1 MSAAGASAAQRLP
14 TPAGP
19 TPTGPTHWPAVL
31 AAVAG
36 GVAVGMNVG
45 KVPMALAALRQEF
58 GLSLVQA
65 GTVSSTLSTLA
76 VVFAVGVGM
85 LTGRVGALRMAL
97 GGLVVSVLASLAGLL
112 AQGYGAL
119 IATRVLEGAGFLAMA
134 VAGPGLVSAA
144 AAPQDRRFAIG
155 VWATFMPAGAGLG
168 MLLAPPLLD
177 TAGWRGLW
185 ALVAAVLAGAA
196 WATWGQR
203 RHFGAAAGGGS
214 AAAPGATVALLR
226 QPLAWLLTLAFG
238 CWAIQHFSLIV
249 WLPTFLKEQ
258 RGMAAGPVAALTA
271 LMLLINVP
279 GNLIGGALV
288 QRGLPRGWLVALA
301 HAATGVCA
309 LGLADDR
316 LGDGLRYGLCLA
328 LSFTGGLIPAAVMS
342 SSTVLARHPAQIGVL
357 QGLIMQGSQAGQFI
371 GTPLIAALVAA
382 SGQWGSVRWVTCSV
396 AVLGVALGVAAWR
409 AEQRLV
415 RPPGTGA

>member
-1 MSAAGASAAQRLP
+1 
-14 TPAGP
+14 
-19 TPTGPTHWPAVL
+19 VL

-76 VVFAVGVGM
+76 VLFAVGVGM

-97 GGLVVSVLASLAGLL
+97 GGLLLSALASLAGLMVH
-112 AQGYGAL
+112 GYAPL
-119 IATRVLEGAGFLAMA
+119 IASRVLEGAGFLAMA

-144 AAPQDRRFAIG
+144 AAPADRRFAIG
-155 VWATFMPAGAGLG
+155 VWATFMPAGAGLA
-168 MLLAPPLLD
+168 MLLSPPLLG
-177 TAGWRGLW
+177 AVGWRGLW
-185 ALVAAVLAGAA
+185 ALVAAVLATAA
-196 WATWGQR
+196 AATWLQR
-203 RHFGAAAGGGS
+203 RQFASDRTAALAGRS
-214 AAAPGATVALLR
+214 AGATGPAIALLR
-226 QPLAWLLTLAFG
+226 QPLAWLLALAFG

-271 LMLLINVP
+271 LMLLVNVP

-288 QRGLPRGWLVALA
+288 QRGLPRGRLIAAA

-309 LGLADDR
+309 LGLLHD
-316 LGDGLRYGLCLA
+316 GFSDGLRYGLCLA
-328 LSFTGGLIPAAVMS
+328 LSFIGGLIPAAVMS
-342 SSTVLARHPAQIGVL
+342 SSTVLARQPSQIGVL
-357 QGLIMQGSQAGQFI
+357 QGLIMQGSQLGQFV
-371 GTPLIAALVAA
+371 GTPAIAAVVAA
-382 SGQWGSVRWVTCSV
+382 TGQWGSARWVTGSV
-396 AVLGVALGVAAWR
+396 AVIGLLLGLAAWT

-415 RPPGTGA
+415 RRPGDSPQQ

>member
-1 MSAAGASAAQRLP
+1 MSGVAGHPPPLQR
-14 TPAGP
+14 
-19 TPTGPTHWPAVL
+19 THWPAVL

-36 GVAVGMNVG
+36 GVAVALNVG

-76 VVFAVGVGM
+76 VLLAVAVGVV
-85 LTGRVGALRMAL
+85 TGRIGALRMAL
-97 GGLVVSVLASLAGLL
+97 GGLVVSAVASLLGLL
-112 AQGYGAL
+112 VTGYGAL

-168 MLLAPPLLD
+168 MLLAPPLLA
-177 TAGWRGLW
+177 TPGWRGLW
-185 ALVAAVLAGAA
+185 ALVAAALAVAA
-196 WATWGQR
+196 WATWLQR
-203 RHFGAAAGGGS
+203 GHYRAAAGHGG
-214 AAAPGATVALLR
+214 AGTPGATGALLR
-226 QPLAWLLTLAFG
+226 QPLAWLLALSFG
-238 CWAIQHFSLIV
+238 CWALQHFSLIV

-271 LMLLINVP
+271 LMLLVNVP

-288 QRGLPRGWLVALA
+288 QRGLPRGWLIAAA

-309 LGLADDR
+309 LLLADDR
-316 LGDGLRYGLCLA
+316 LGDGQRYGLCLA
-328 LSFTGGLIPAAVMS
+328 LSFIGGLIPAAVMS
-342 SSTVLARHPAQIGVL
+342 SSTVLARQPAQIGVL
-357 QGLIMQGSQAGQFI
+357 QGLIMQGSQLGQFV
-371 GTPLIAALVAA
+371 GTPLIAAVVAA
-382 SGQWGSVRWVTCSV
+382 SGHWGSARWVTVSV
-396 AVLGVALGVAAWR
+396 AVLGLLLGLLAQR
-409 AEQRLV
+409 AERRL
-415 RPPGTGA
+415 A